1 MLLNGIPLVLKKIT
15 GGRLVP
21 PDYDAAEEWVIP
33 PGGITPIWVYVFNPF
48 SRQSIFDTSN
58 SKRIIEYKKK
68 RSGRTESPVQEKV
81 QETEIISE
89 PRLSFEKN
97 GESGPPA

>member
-48 SRQSIFDTSN
+48 LANRSLTTSN
-58 SKRIIEYKKK
+58 SKKIIEYKKK
-68 RSGRTESPVQEKV
+68 RSSGTESPVQEKV

-89 PRLSFEKN
+89 PRLSIEKN
-97 GESGPPA
+97 GESSLPA